1 MFLDR
6 PGLPVDDVV
15 AVDHAVD
22 RRHVLQRGARR
33 LDKRRHEAELD
44 AVPLEEGI
52 LQGRVAEK
60 VLRAVV
66 LNGARCGLMRAVRLL
81 HAQRNKWKVPE
92 PAEET
97 RVSALSGGA
106 GARGPGAQAT
116 FSPEG
121 YALQHAQA
129 AAGGAAGLGLAP

>member
-1 MFLDR
+1 MKGDGGRHENAAPAPARPGNLSLQPPRCLQSNIRASKLVFLNR

-22 RRHVLQRGARR
+22 RLHVLQRGACR

-44 AVPLEEGI
+44 AVPLKEGI

-66 LNGARCGLMRAVRLL
+66 LNGARCGLMRAV
-81 HAQRNKWKVPE
+81 
-92 PAEET
+92 
-97 RVSALSGGA
+97 
-106 GARGPGAQAT
+106 
-116 FSPEG
+116 
-121 YALQHAQA
+121 
-129 AAGGAAGLGLAP
+129 